1 MDELFELSDDKLE
14 EARKEDEAKI
24 LDLEGNDLVS
34 ESDDGEPP
42 LDIKLFLP
50 NMAIVFFIL
59 IFPSSLLILRS
70 LLTSLVE

>member
-50 NMAIVFFIL
+50 KHGHCFL
-59 IFPSSLLILRS
+59 HSYLSLFATH
-70 LLTSLVE
+70 TSLFTHIAC